1 MIQELF
7 IPALI
12 VFACL
17 AGMIASERR
26 KIASETSKVDFERV
40 RFNGKNIFKFTAT
53 GIVAGLALG
62 LLLDLM
68 SGGTFIPL
76 FIGTLG
82 LLVGGALGIV
92 HRNDP

>member
-26 KIASETSKVDFERV
+26 KIASEKAKLTSNEC
-40 RFNGKNIFKFTAT
+40 GSTAR
-53 GIVAGLALG
+53 ISSNSQRPASLLG
-62 LLLDLM
+62 
-68 SGGTFIPL
+68 
-76 FIGTLG
+76 
-82 LLVGGALGIV
+82 
-92 HRNDP
+92 